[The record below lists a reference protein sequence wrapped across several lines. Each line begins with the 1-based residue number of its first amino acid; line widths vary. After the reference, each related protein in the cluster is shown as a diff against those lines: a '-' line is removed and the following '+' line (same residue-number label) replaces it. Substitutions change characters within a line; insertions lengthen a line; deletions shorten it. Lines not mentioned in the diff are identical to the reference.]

1 MDVQTDIP
9 GDFELWPTDRRK
21 AWQLSALPEVLD
33 YAYEQS
39 ELYRDLWSKCG
50 INHRLI
56 TNFDE
61 FRLLPIVNKSDV
73 IKSSSRASRIAS
85 ARVGFSTRGTS
96 GNPLVVWL
104 DEKEARRYLIPTA
117 RGFRWAGLR
126 EKDRALILSPSWHRL
141 AAMEGHAVIQAN
153 ALPNYFWGSLSDASH
168 VAPFVDALL
177 EVRPHFVTSTPPF
190 ILSVLRH
197 CEDRGIAPSDVFS
210 SVRSIVL
217 VGLALTPGLRK
228 QLLDR
233 LNVDG
238 VFERGGTQ
246 EGAALDEC
254 HLHTGMHVH
263 EDVCYL
269 EVVDQTDTVVM
280 PGTAGRLVITKLVA
294 GGSPFVRYDTG
305 DTAYFQEGEC
315 PCGIKMAQLR
325 IVGRPENTLLVK
337 GIPITGYDVR
347 RILDDQPD
355 FVGRVSLLVND
366 PSNPNRLR
374 ILMEGEASEVD
385 PGELLAESL
394 GIDDVMID
402 WGGGAN
408 LAWGFRQIIDVR
420 ELTKRKK

>member
-1 MDVQTDIP
+1 LGIQTDIP
-9 GDFELWPTDRRK
+9 EDFELWQADRRE
-21 AWQLSALPEVLD
+21 AWQLSVLPDVLN

-39 ELYRDLWSKCG
+39 ELYRDLWSKCD
-50 INHRLI
+50 INPRLI

-61 FRLLPIVNKSDV
+61 FRSLPIVDKSDV
-73 IKSSSRASRIAS
+73 IKSSSRIARIAS

-104 DEKEARRYLIPTA
+104 DEKEAQCYLVPTA

-126 EKDRALILSPSWHRL
+126 EGDRALILSPSWHRL

-153 ALPNYFWGSLSDASH
+153 ALPNYFWGSLSDPSH

-177 EVRPHFVTSTPPF
+177 RVRPHFVTSTPPF

-197 CEDRGIAPSDVFS
+197 CEDQGMTPSEAFS

-217 VGLALTPGLRK
+217 VGLPLTPGLRK
-228 QLLDR
+228 HLVER

-280 PGTAGRLVITKLVA
+280 PGTPGRLVITKLVA

-305 DTAYFQEGEC
+305 DTAYFQKGEC
-315 PCGIKMAQLR
+315 ACGIKMAQLR
-325 IVGRPENTLLVK
+325 ILGRPENTILVR
-337 GIPITGYDVR
+337 GVPITGYDVR
-347 RILDDQPD
+347 RILDDQTD

-366 PSNPNRLR
+366 PSNPDCLR
-374 ILMEGEASEVD
+374 ILMEGEGSDVD
-385 PGELLAESL
+385 PGELLAQGL
-394 GIDDVMID
+394 GIDDIMID

-408 LAWGFRQIIDVR
+408 LAWGFRQVIDVR